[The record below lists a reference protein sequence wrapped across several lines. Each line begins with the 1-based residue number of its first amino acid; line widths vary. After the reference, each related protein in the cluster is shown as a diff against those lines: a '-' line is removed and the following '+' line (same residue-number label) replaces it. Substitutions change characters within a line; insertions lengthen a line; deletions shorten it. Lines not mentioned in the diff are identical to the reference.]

1 MTEKTP
7 IEKND
12 WIRFF
17 PFAEPREEQIQ
28 AINFTLNAYINEGK
42 KFVCL
47 ELGTGIGKSGVA
59 VTVSRFLDSLQGGG
73 SYVLTTQKILQQ
85 QYLRDFAQHGMRS
98 LKSADNYMCDTGY
111 TCAVTRRVARACM
124 RAPECAATCPYV
136 QDKKAFLEAPL
147 GVTNYAYFMNE
158 TTYAGKLEPR
168 NLLILDEAHTAE
180 GVLTKFASVDISD
193 AINRSVLGKN
203 RVRIPFGADQDAA
216 FEWISN
222 DYRKA
227 LANAK
232 LKLQRE
238 IAKGKVRENA
248 ERYEKVDKHLCRVNR
263 FVERYKSE
271 DWIYCEEEGRS
282 GKVMSFKPIRVD
294 SVSHETLF
302 ERGKYVLML
311 SATIL
316 DKATY
321 CKWLGLKTEDV
332 AYMNIDCPFPVEN
345 RPTHYLPVGKMNRS
359 EIDATLPKMVEI
371 IKGLL
376 DLHKGEKGIIHA
388 TSHKVARYI
397 KERIKDSRLLYRDDG
412 DRDEMIREH
421 AIREDASVMLSPSMT
436 EGVDLVDDLS
446 RFQIFVKIPFPNLGD
461 AVVSKRMQLDN
472 KWYALETTRTMV
484 QGVGRSIRNMED
496 RAVTYILDESFDF
509 FYKKNKDMFPESFR
523 NSLEQDKKERQ

>member
-1 MTEKTP
+1 MGES
-7 IEKND
+7 IEKKD
-12 WIRFF
+12 WIMFF
-17 PFAEPREEQIQ
+17 PFAEPREEQIA
-28 AINFTLNAYINEGK
+28 AINFALNAYVNEGK
-42 KFVCL
+42 KYVCL

-59 VTVSRFLDSLQGGG
+59 VTVSRFLNSLEGGG
-73 SYVLTTQKILQQ
+73 AYVLTTQKILQQ
-85 QYLRDFAQHGMRS
+85 QYLRDFATTVGMRS

-136 QDKKAFLEAPL
+136 QEKKMFLESPL

-193 AINRSVLGKN
+193 SINRSVLGKT
-203 RVRIPFGADQDAA
+203 RVKIPFGAAQDDA

-222 DYRKA
+222 DYRKS
-227 LANAK
+227 LANGK
-232 LKLQRE
+232 LKLQRD

-248 ERYEKVDKHLCRVNR
+248 ERYERMDKHLCRVNR
-263 FVERYKSE
+263 FVEKYKPE

-294 SVSHETLF
+294 GVSQETLF

-316 DKATY
+316 SKETY
-321 CKWLGLKTEDV
+321 CKWLGLKSEDV
-332 AYMNIDCPFPVEN
+332 AYMNIDCPFPLEN
-345 RPTHYLPVGKMNRS
+345 RPVHYLPVGKMNRN
-359 EIDATLPKMVEI
+359 EIDTTLPKMVEI
-371 IKGLL
+371 VRGLL

-397 KERIKDSRLLYRDDG
+397 KEKIKDPRLLYREDG
-412 DRDEMIREH
+412 DRDEMLREH
-421 AIREDASVMLSPSMT
+421 SKRTDASVMLSPSMT

-461 AVVSKRMQLDN
+461 AVIAKRMQLDS

-496 RAVTYILDESFDF
+496 RATTYILDESFSY
-509 FYKKNKDMFPESFR
+509 FYEKNKDMFPESFR
-523 NSLEQDKKERQ
+523 KALK